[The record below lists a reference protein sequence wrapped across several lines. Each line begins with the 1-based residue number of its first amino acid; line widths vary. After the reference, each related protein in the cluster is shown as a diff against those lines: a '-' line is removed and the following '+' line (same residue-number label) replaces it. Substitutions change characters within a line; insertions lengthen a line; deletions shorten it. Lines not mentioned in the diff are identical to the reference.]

1 VIFGLRQELATAY
14 EARRG
19 VEGVV
24 SARIM
29 QAGGDADGGG
39 QVSLAEFLDWGGS
52 LVEGHIPWLEG
63 QTAAA
68 EDVRSQAEAEVEA
81 DRLMLLGERL
91 LADERW
97 KTEQAQQAAAKAKAK
112 AMTDAAAA
120 AAAAGPSAAEYCRH
134 GISAAGLLW
143 FISQLP
149 AGVIT
154 ADTTTSDV
162 CHMLF
167 KPATVPTG
175 WQCRPTLLNA
185 DLRWYSHDYVE
196 LLTGNVQATPP
207 LGTRSYC
214 EVLAADPATAH
225 FVGKPTAF
233 LSHGWTYKFEDVVG
247 ALASF
252 AAATP
257 GAPEMFFWFD
267 CLSIDEHASQ
277 AMSQDWCVG

>member
-1 VIFGLRQELATAY
+1 MSANRAPLHVRRAVPLELGRAGQPLAPRNARAHLAPRLAQDQQLR
-14 EARRG
+14 
-19 VEGVV
+19 
-24 SARIM
+24 
-29 QAGGDADGGG
+29 GGG
-39 QVSLAEFLDWGGS
+39 RWLQHF
-52 LVEGHIPWLEG
+52 IP
-63 QTAAA
+63 
-68 EDVRSQAEAEVEA
+68 
-81 DRLMLLGERL
+81 
-91 LADERW
+91 
-97 KTEQAQQAAAKAKAK
+97 
-112 AMTDAAAA
+112 